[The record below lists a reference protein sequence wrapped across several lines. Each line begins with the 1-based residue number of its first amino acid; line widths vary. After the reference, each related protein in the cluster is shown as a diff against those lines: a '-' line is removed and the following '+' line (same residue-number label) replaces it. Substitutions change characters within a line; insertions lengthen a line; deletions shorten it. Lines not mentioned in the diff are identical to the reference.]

1 MKKFNAFFKSKIT
14 KFIII
19 LVVIGL
25 FALSFYKR
33 NKEEVKD
40 VVFMYTTGDSTS
52 KTEESVNDKVEEP
65 TNFRDKISKIMERK
79 EKPKKWVDTRTEE
92 YKKIIE
98 RIKQQDKDRIL
109 EKYSFTQEDI
119 EKGANI
125 VTNRANDI
133 IKFQNLLKNEYN
145 NKKRTGK
152 LRYGARVKNN
162 DYIYVS
168 VNSIIDN
175 KEIQK
180 GISKDPT
187 FFVLRVNSNAEKTFN
202 NKLLGKR
209 INNVVYLKI
218 EDFLSKEDVK
228 LLHEIRADAQG
239 AVEDIIEMYPYLDVP
254 EYRDFIK
261 YTDFS
266 MKFTILDILD
276 EDFINRNNIKNK
288 VFDYNK

>member
-25 FALSFYKR
+25 FVLSFYKR

-40 VVFMYTTGDSTS
+40 VVFMYTAGDSTS
-52 KTEESVNDKVEEP
+52 KTEESVDDKVEEP

-98 RIKQQDKDRIL
+98 RIKQQDKDKLL

-152 LRYGARVKNN
+152 LRYGAKVKNN

-168 VNSIIDN
+168 VNAIVDN

-209 INNVVYLKI
+209 INNVVYLKV
-218 EDFLSKEDVK
+218 EDFLSKEDIEF
-228 LLHEIRADAQG
+228 LHEARADAQNS
-239 AVEDIIEMYPYLDVP
+239 IENMIETYPYLDIP

>member
-1 MKKFNAFFKSKIT
+1 MKKFNALFKSKIT

-52 KTEESVNDKVEEP
+52 KTEESVDDKVEEP

-119 EKGANI
+119 EKGASI

-187 FFVLRVNSNAEKTFN
+187 FFVLRVNSSAEKTFN